1 MPRVSVLMT
10 VYNGMPY
17 LPGAVDSVLRQTLRD
32 LELVIVDDGSTDATP
47 RYLTRLSDPRVRVLT
62 QANSGTAAAAN
73 FGLAHCSAPYLA
85 RMDADDISLP
95 HRLHRQVEFLE
106 NHPEVGLVGAQIA
119 PLGTGGVGNSLRLPT
134 THEGIFA
141 DLMAGRHGMAHSCI
155 MLRTALLKS
164 IGGYWKLPLQDAWD
178 MMLRMGE
185 ASRLANIDEVLHHYR
200 VHVGS
205 LNGSGMRRM
214 RLSIDYARELARRR
228 QQGLASLT
236 PEEFQELSRPRT
248 LVGRIGDAID
258 LHTRCQYRVALA
270 EIHGGRPWRGHLRLG
285 WAAALAP
292 QLTFE
297 RVVRIIGSGRARV
310 SSPARHTRRTT
321 F

>member
-1 MPRVSVLMT
+1 MPEVSVLMT

-32 LELVIVDDGSTDATP
+32 IEVVIVDDGSTDATA
-47 RYLTRLSDPRVRVLT
+47 RYLAGIEDPRVRVFT
-62 QANSGTAAAAN
+62 QANAGTAAAAN
-73 FGLAHCSAPYLA
+73 FGLTHCSAPLLA

-95 HRLHRQVEFLE
+95 HRLERQAEYLRR
-106 NHPEVGLVGAQIA
+106 HPEVGLVGVQMA

-134 THEGIFA
+134 SHESIFA

-155 MLRTALLKS
+155 MLRTELLKS
-164 IGGYWKLPLQDAWD
+164 LGGYWSHPLQDAWD

-185 ASRLANIDEVLHHYR
+185 VSKLANIDEVLHHYR

-228 QQGLASLT
+228 QQNLPSIT
-236 PEEFQELSRPRT
+236 PAEFQELYRPKT
-248 LVGRIGDAID
+248 LLGRIGDAID
-258 LHTRCQYRVALA
+258 LHTRCQYRVAVA
-270 EIHGGRPWRGHLRLG
+270 EIYGGRPLRGHLRLG

-297 RVVRIIGSGRARV
+297 RLSRMVRM
-310 SSPARHTRRTT
+310 RRTVDPALSHEIT
-321 F
+321 RTSF